1 MLYFYGY
8 KIIFCYK
15 RTAAADEFL
24 IHPLFGTGFVASF
37 GLRFSIF
44 DLRVSRWNE
53 TFASFS
59 PCLAACPMVGKL
71 RKRGG
76 GPWFLWLR
84 LSARKEIIVSPFLRL
99 LILRQGQPSLQM
111 CHQGNAFGHSL
122 SRTTSSISFL
132 SYFRSSHLHVLI
144 LLLGNFAMYIKTKS
158 STAVQLWLLFGSF
171 ELMMTASFS
180 SCCALCKFSEVTFES
195 LQFFKI
201 CVTKAILK
209 KKYLKLKVSWIL
221 DKYYRTIYTLFV
233 VIFWYNMVQIRLSNW
248 EVLNNELGVII

>member
-71 RKRGG
+71 RKRAG

-180 SCCALCKFSEVTFES
+180 SCSLSTSSLKSPLNVYYFLRYTSRKLVFKKNILNWKYPEYWINIIEPFIHYLWTSSGIIRFKF
-195 LQFFKI
+195 
-201 CVTKAILK
+201 
-209 KKYLKLKVSWIL
+209 
-221 DKYYRTIYTLFV
+221 D
-233 VIFWYNMVQIRLSNW
+233 
-248 EVLNNELGVII
+248 